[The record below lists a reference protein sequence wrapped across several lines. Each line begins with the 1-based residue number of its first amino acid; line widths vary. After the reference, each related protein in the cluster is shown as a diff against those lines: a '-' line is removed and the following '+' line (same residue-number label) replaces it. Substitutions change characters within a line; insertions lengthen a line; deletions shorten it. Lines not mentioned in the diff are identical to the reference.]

1 MGDGKMRGMKVT
13 YDKTT
18 DTRVK
23 TRKRIKDKEFTERLR
38 RLRGS
43 LKGKGLLRALMEE
56 KRREREY

>member
-1 MGDGKMRGMKVT
+1 MRGMKVT
-13 YDKTT
+13 YNKTT

-23 TRKRIKDKEFTERLR
+23 TRKRIKDRELAERLR

-43 LKGKGLLRALMEE
+43 LKGKGLLRALLEE

>member
-1 MGDGKMRGMKVT
+1 MRDMKIT

-18 DTRVK
+18 VTRVK
-23 TRKRIKDKEFTERLR
+23 TRKRINDKQLAERLR

-56 KRREREY
+56 KRREQEY

>member
-1 MGDGKMRGMKVT
+1 MRGMKVT

-18 DTRVK
+18 DKRVK
-23 TRKRIKDKEFTERLR
+23 TRKRVEDKKLAECLR

-43 LKGKGLLRALMEE
+43 LKGNGLLRALMEE

>member
-1 MGDGKMRGMKVT
+1 MKVT
-13 YDKTT
+13 YYKTT

-23 TRKRIKDKEFTERLR
+23 TRKRIKDKELVERLR